1 MIFKFRILCLLC
13 CVNFAIAQNPATI
26 NLNSV
31 PTNYAVDSYT
41 RATQKINLTP
51 GFKFEPSANN
61 TNKLLNLS
69 IGSYPSYVSSNYTNP
84 ADNLSFYSFDP
95 TLPAQVNNGVYDVNG
110 SGMFNY
116 SIPIT
121 IAPGTKGM
129 QPNLVINYSSSGI
142 NNWLGKGFNI
152 EGISSITRVPKSL
165 FHDNIKGKINFDA
178 DDVFSL
184 DGSRLLLKTG
194 VYGQNNSTYKKELE
208 DYSNITSFTSNGIYP
223 DYFEITTSNGLIME
237 YGKTVDSKAS
247 DVSNTTIL
255 SWYLCRVTDEFGN
268 YMKYIYDN
276 SGGEIVLDKIE
287 YTLNNGAASLP
298 FNKVKFS
305 YFNRSDAESFYL
317 NGKEFKRTKILK
329 SITSLDINDQLV
341 KKYSFD
347 YLYNNESLLSKI
359 TENDANGNTLNPT
372 YFKWNINSTASPIF
386 NSSSI
391 GGLDNFNTAF
401 SVITADLNGD
411 GPIDAIVI
419 RNNQTAD
426 ISLSK
431 VTASGFTAY
440 DTYDNINATINLP
453 QSNSN
458 FVSYSVTDEDDDGKD
473 EIYLI
478 YALNISLNDF
488 YYIYKISESGTNNF
502 VINLEKLSTK
512 PSLNNYSFNW
522 WNNIGFF
529 KTKEQT
535 FNYSSFN
542 YSKEDFTGDGLKD
555 KLEINKSSIEIHS
568 SEPSNPS
575 ATYQILSTNPV
586 TKSQI
591 GDFDGDGINEVAIVT
606 PNSGNNK
613 VEILAYDK
621 LTNTFITKA
630 SMLTPI
636 STHPNSGLWQVP
648 SNMSPPFF
656 FDVVNS
662 SLSNFFGDF
671 NGDGKLDYVVFS
683 YLNSTELEASFYYSN
698 GLNFILNSKSKLPIF
713 LNNKQAYYFVT
724 DINKDGRSDLVAQ
737 AFNPLINKT
746 YYAKYISNGFLIES
760 NSSILEFFEHPDDL
774 TAINDFDGDGT
785 LDRMKTGGGGDYFI
799 YNLFSQPSS
808 HLVTAIETIDDKL
821 SIEYKNLPNFR
832 DNRPFN
838 NMPAATYKRSSQS
851 NNSIYK
857 ILRPFIYVTSS
868 IISNNRIALFAYE
881 NALYNSVNKTFI
893 GFEKYYKLNNQ
904 SGMVSITSNTFN
916 PINDDILK
924 VESINGIL
932 SSTSNG
938 NFVVNANKIVSQ
950 SSVEFVYSLTG
961 SNRFLSS
968 KTIKQWDFLY
978 STNIETIEQFD
989 NSKGGNLLSSS
1000 NTSYLWNTNTP
1011 IISNLKNYNYS
1022 NHLHFL
1028 NGKQFYRILT
1038 INSTNSNSSG
1048 TSTFQDSYTHDVSG
1062 KLTSSISN
1070 SDKPALAVSTSYNN
1084 YDVFG
1089 NPKNVIVNAPDI
1101 AAPRSTQYEFDVTGR
1116 FNTKITN
1123 PLNQITE
1130 LVYEPKFG
1138 NIVQSKNLI
1147 GLISSYTYDGLGR
1160 LVKEISPNGAINT
1173 NKFEWYFL
1181 ASNSSPFS
1189 GSTYGIKATSNN
1201 EGLGQNISYYDQYGL
1216 LKTTEKLH
1224 FGGKVETEINIYDS
1238 RNNLIDKRISHF
1250 IGQEKQRMLVQYD
1263 EFSRP
1268 TQSEL
1273 LQVPSF
1279 ASITKVEYS
1288 YNNLSSLATYN
1299 KGFSKIKTK
1308 TSGTAGFTFKTIE
1321 NNEAGQKIK
1330 LNNYNTLAQQNI
1342 STYVY
1347 DNNNNVSQ
1355 VTNSFNGVNTAVTT
1369 FGYDAIARQSNINDP
1384 SAGLYSVVLNSLGEM
1399 VTRNTPGGSFT
1410 YIYDVGGRLV
1420 SKNSNINGQ
1429 TNYQYFTNGNGNG
1442 QLQTIT
1448 GPDINEEFNYDNFGR
1463 MTEQKRILITSGNK
1477 TFISKYTFNK
1487 YNQLVN
1493 QTYPNNFVTTN
1504 IYDVNGFLSEIKNNN
1519 TTIWKLNDFYTPD
1532 KINNYDVNNSGINNL
1547 LSFDNNLMLTE
1558 KLFGSLSKQIYNY
1571 LPQNQD
1577 LEFRKHEN
1585 YITNANNNEFF
1596 SYDDYDRLTNTK
1608 YKDNSNNDVTKH
1620 SYTYLENGNLN
1631 SKTDCGDYVYA
1642 NAAKPYLLTA
1652 INNPAGNTSLN
1663 QLNLTYTNFDKI
1675 LNITEATTNKE
1686 FNFIYDNNEDRASMN
1701 YKINGVLQYTRYYET
1716 NFDRQ
1721 ENADGSFKEWNY
1733 IFAPTGLCAINYN
1746 NNGNQQLLYTNM
1758 DNLGSPLQIYNSNN
1772 TLATEY
1778 SFDAWGRRRNPA
1790 DWNDYNPTNFP
1801 AMGGSG
1807 GGLLIRGYTMHEH
1820 LDEVG
1825 IINMSGRIYDPVLGR
1840 FLQPDKIIQEPGNLQ
1855 NHNRYSYVMNNP
1867 LKYTD
1872 PSGYRATGPGNSGLP
1887 PEHNWNHYEHLQT
1900 PVLYIDGFRVDKGF
1914 GGFAFWLGGGAR
1926 GGAGNSFST
1935 AMFGF
1940 TGGISASYI
1949 NSANFDYWLA
1959 NNGSFFKG
1967 GPRGAEDNN
1976 SPGLEINLPD
1986 GSAVSPNSQPKM
1998 HIGESFSETGP
2009 EFDLPEIEIITYGNG
2024 LFSDPSYNLW
2034 SRVNE
2039 YLVNFDNLNWL
2050 QTHFPKASGRL
2061 EPNSIIE
2068 DIFLGRA
2075 VVKGIT
2081 GLLSTAAKRAT
2092 NLAVRSDIALS
2103 GGRSGQL
2110 VKTLTGPA
2118 NSVVK
2123 GGQGRIFIT
2132 DKAGKVI
2139 WDVTKDRAKSV
2150 IPGQGFGPKV
2160 APTQEQLNFLN
2171 QIWGK

>member
-1 MIFKFRILCLLC
+1 MIFKFRILCFLC

-555 KLEINKSSIEIHS
+555 KLEINKSSIEIQS

-724 DINKDGRSDLVAQ
+724 DVNKDGRSDLVAQ

-821 SIEYKNLPNFR
+821 SIEYKYLPNFR

-851 NNSIYK
+851 NSSVYK
-857 ILRPFIYVTSS
+857 VLRPSIFVTSMVN
-868 IISNNRIALFAYE
+868 SNNRTAQFAYE
-881 NALYNSVNKTFI
+881 NALFNSVNKTFI
-893 GFEKYYKLNNQ
+893 GFEKSYKLNNQ
-904 SGMVSITSNTFN
+904 SNMVSITSNTFN
-916 PINDDILK
+916 PVNDDIIK
-924 VESINGIL
+924 VENINGII
-932 SSTSNG
+932 STPNTG
-938 NFVVNANKIVSQ
+938 NFIINTSKIASQ
-950 SSVEFVYSLTG
+950 SVVEFFYTSTG
-961 SNRFLSS
+961 SNRFLSAKNS
-968 KTIKQWDFLY
+968 KQWDFLN
-978 STNIETIEQFD
+978 STNVEILEQFD
-989 NSKGGNLLSSS
+989 DSKGGNLLSSAS
-1000 NTSYLWNTNTP
+1000 TSYLWNTSTP
-1011 IISNLKNYNYS
+1011 IISNTKNYTYS
-1022 NHLHFL
+1022 NHFHFL
-1028 NGKQFYRILT
+1028 NGKQFFRMLT
-1038 INSTNSNSSG
+1038 TNSTNSNTSG
-1048 TSTFQDSYTHDVSG
+1048 STSFQNTFNHDNSG
-1062 KLTSSISN
+1062 KLITSVSN
-1070 SDKPALAVSTSYNN
+1070 SDKPSFAVTTNFTSY
-1084 YDVFG
+1084 DIHG
-1089 NPKNVIVNAPDI
+1089 NATNVGVTAPDI
-1101 AAPRSTQYEFDVTGR
+1101 SGPRTTQYEFDLTGR
-1116 FNTKITN
+1116 FATKITN
-1123 PLNQITE
+1123 ALNQITE
-1130 LVYEPKFG
+1130 LTYEPKFG
-1138 NIVQSKNLI
+1138 NIVKSKNLI
-1147 GLISSYTYDGLGR
+1147 GLISEFSYDGFGR
-1160 LVKEISPNGAINT
+1160 MTKEVTSTGAINT
-1173 NKFEWYFL
+1173 NKYEWHFL
-1181 ASNSSPFS
+1181 ASSILPFS
-1189 GSTYGIKATSNN
+1189 GATYGLKTTSSQ
-1201 EGLGQNISYYDQYGL
+1201 EGLGQKISYFDQYGL
-1216 LKTTEKLH
+1216 IKNTEETH
-1224 FGGKVETEINIYDS
+1224 FGGKIETIAYLYDS
-1238 RNNLIDKRISHF
+1238 RNNLIEKKLPHF
-1250 IGQEKQRMLVQYD
+1250 IGQEKQRMVMQYD
-1263 EFSRP
+1263 EYSRP

-1279 ASITKVEYS
+1279 VSISKEEYT
-1288 YNNLSSLATYN
+1288 YNNLSNLTTYN
-1299 KGFSKIKTK
+1299 KGFSKVKSKT
-1308 TSGTAGFTFKTIE
+1308 TGTNGFTFKSIE
-1321 NNEAGQKIK
+1321 NNEAGQKTK
-1330 LNNYNTLAQQNI
+1330 VNNFNSIAQQNV

-1347 DNNNNVSQ
+1347 DNNNNVSL
-1355 VTNSFNGVNTAVTT
+1355 VTNTFNGSNNAVTT
-1369 FGYDAIARQSNINDP
+1369 FGYDQIARQTNINDP

-1399 VTRNTPGGSFT
+1399 ITRNTPGGNFN
-1410 YIYDVGGRLV
+1410 YIYDVGGRV
-1420 SKNSNINGQ
+1420 ITKNSSVNGQ
-1429 TNYQYFTNGNGNG
+1429 TNYQYFTSGNGNG
-1442 QLQTIT
+1442 QLHTIT
-1448 GPDINEEFNYDNFGR
+1448 GPDVNEEFSYDNQGR
-1463 MTEQKRILITSGNK
+1463 MIEQKRVLVTNGNK
-1477 TFISKYTFNK
+1477 TFTSKYSFNK
-1487 YNQLVN
+1487 YNQIVN
-1493 QTYPNNFVTTN
+1493 QTHPNNFVTTN
-1504 IYDVNGFLSEIKNNN
+1504 IYDINGFLKEIKNN
-1519 TTIWKLNDFYTPD
+1519 TATIWKLNDFYTPD
-1532 KINNYDVNNSGINNL
+1532 KINNFDLNNGGINNIL
-1547 LSFDNNLMLTE
+1547 NFDNNLMLSE

-1585 YITNANNNEFF
+1585 YLTNTNNNEYF

-1608 YKDNSNNDVTKH
+1608 YKNNANNDVTKH

-1631 SKTDCGDYVYA
+1631 SKTDCGDYVYG

-1652 INNPAGNTSLN
+1652 LNNPTGNTSIN
-1663 QLNLTYTNFDKI
+1663 QLNLTYTNFDKV
-1675 LNITEATTNKE
+1675 LQITEANTNKE

-1701 YKINGVLQYTRYYET
+1701 YKVGGILQYTRFYET

-1721 ENADGSFKEWNY
+1721 ENADGTYKEWNY
-1733 IFAPTGLCAINYN
+1733 IYAPTGLCAINYN
-1746 NNGNQQLLYTNM
+1746 NNGTQQLLYTNT
-1758 DNLGSPLQIYNSNN
+1758 DNLGSPLQLYNSNN
-1772 TLATEY
+1772 TLAVEY

-1790 DWNDYNPTNFP
+1790 DWNDYNPANFP
-1801 AMGGSG
+1801 PLGANSNGM
-1807 GGLLIRGYTMHEH
+1807 LIRGYTMHEH

-1825 IINMSGRIYDPVLGR
+1825 IINMNGRIYDPILGR

-1887 PEHNWNHYEHLQT
+1887 PEHNWNHYVHLKP
-1900 PVLYIDGFRVDKGF
+1900 PVLYVDGIRIESWQ
-1914 GGFAFWLGGGAR
+1914 GGYAFWQSGAR
-1926 GGAGNSFST
+1926 GGSAIGVGTKQN
-1935 AMFGF
+1935 FGVW
-1940 TGGISASYI
+1940 TGMGPGHKGYSVSGGLMLDYI
-1949 NSANFDYWLA
+1949 NTSKTLGHD
-1959 NNGSFFKG
+1959 
-1967 GPRGAEDNN
+1967 
-1976 SPGLEINLPD
+1976 
-1986 GSAVSPNSQPKM
+1986 
-1998 HIGESFSETGP
+1998 
-2009 EFDLPEIEIITYGNG
+2009 GNG
-2024 LFSDPSYNLW
+2024 FYVQLQYKGVGSNGYSQYVNPFYGSVSYHKPDYAAYISYVDLSSNEVLDDIQLGLDIIGLVPVVGEIADGANALIYAG
-2034 SRVNE
+2034 RGDYVN
-2039 YLVNFDNLNWL
+2039 
-2050 QTHFPKASGRL
+2050 AS
-2061 EPNSIIE
+2061 
-2068 DIFLGRA
+2068 
-2075 VVKGIT
+2075 
-2081 GLLSTAAKRAT
+2081 LSTAAMVPLFGIAAT
-2092 NLAVRSDIALS
+2092 AGKLGNKAIK
-2103 GGRSGQL
+2103 GGVKSLNQL
-2110 VKTLTGPA
+2110 NKVVKTGKAPKTISRFDKGKIFGELDHVHFDNGAALNIDGTWKHGSKVLT
-2118 NSVVK
+2118 NSEIK
-2123 GGQGRIFIT
+2123 FLQENGWIL
-2132 DKAGKVI
+2132 
-2139 WDVTKDRAKSV
+2139 
-2150 IPGQGFGPKV
+2150 PK
-2160 APTQEQLNFLN
+2160 
-2171 QIWGK
+2171 